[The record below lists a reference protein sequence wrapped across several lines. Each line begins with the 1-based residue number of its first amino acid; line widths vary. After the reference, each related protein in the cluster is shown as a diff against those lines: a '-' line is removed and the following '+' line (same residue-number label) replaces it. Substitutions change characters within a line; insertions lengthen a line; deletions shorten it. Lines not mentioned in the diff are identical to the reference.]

1 MVEMVETAAI
11 LNQATERSLVILD
24 EIGRGT
30 ATFDGLS
37 IAWATIEHLHDVNR
51 CRALFATHFHELTAL
66 TRRLARLKT
75 ATVRVTEFQGDV
87 VFLHEVVPGVAD
99 RSYGLQVAKLA
110 GLPRAVLERA
120 RVILDE
126 LESADRQAPVEKLVD
141 DLPLFAAARP
151 SSAAPSATAAD
162 GGPDPLRVA
171 LDALDPDSLTPRE
184 ALDALYRLKQQSRS
198 QP

>member
-1 MVEMVETAAI
+1 M
-11 LNQATERSLVILD
+11 
-24 EIGRGT
+24 
-30 ATFDGLS
+30 
-37 IAWATIEHLHDVNR
+37 
-51 CRALFATHFHELTAL
+51 
-66 TRRLARLKT
+66 
-75 ATVRVTEFQGDV
+75 
-87 VFLHEVVPGVAD
+87 
-99 RSYGLQVAKLA
+99 
-110 GLPRAVLERA
+110 
-120 RVILDE
+120 
-126 LESADRQAPVEKLVD
+126 D